1 MASPWKDPRTGVY
14 HLMRRIPAPLQAAAG
29 RKTVKWSMETHDPHE
44 ARRKWPAMLARW
56 DREVAA
62 WTNPEQA
69 PSLGQAA
76 KEAPAPASREP
87 AKVAPTRPAAGPT
100 ITKLYER
107 WADIA
112 AVKPRTATEAK
123 YHVDD
128 LKRCLGHDDAGRVT
142 VEDIRKWRDDLK
154 GRGLNNNTVN
164 ARFGAVKQVFIRA
177 EADGL
182 IAANPADAKLRL
194 PKQKAAP
201 RYPYSQEDAKRILE
215 ASRSET
221 RASRRW
227 AHWLMAFS
235 GARVGEVL
243 QLMGRDVR
251 QEDGTWFMEIS
262 PGDAT
267 ATVKNDQKRRVP
279 LHPALIAE
287 GFVAFARG
295 IAPDAP
301 LFADKKLDIHGKRG
315 GRAWQVVGRWVR
327 ESVGITDPAKA
338 PNHSWR
344 HYFEDALRDAEV
356 PSDVRDAI
364 IGHAQKTTGR
374 LYGVKGEA
382 LARLAREVEKV
393 PSPLTRPKWSTCIAG
408 AATETDLDAI
418 LRAYMQERIEGNRP
432 GVPPI
437 WQYPLHDL
445 ERMLAVASR
454 GLASGNVDRVRHVA
468 DRLVA
473 DHGLAKQAWDRLTAG
488 LLEAEVALIK
498 QAIRRRSGQL
508 PIEKD

>member
-1 MASPWKDPRTGVY
+1 M
-14 HLMRRIPAPLQAAAG
+14 
-29 RKTVKWSMETHDPHE
+29 
-44 ARRKWPAMLARW
+44 
-56 DREVAA
+56 
-62 WTNPEQA
+62 
-69 PSLGQAA
+69 
-76 KEAPAPASREP
+76 
-87 AKVAPTRPAAGPT
+87 
-100 ITKLYER
+100 
-107 WADIA
+107 
-112 AVKPRTATEAK
+112 KPRTATEAK

-154 GRGLNNNTVN
+154 GRDLNNNTVN
-164 ARFGAVKQVFIRA
+164 ARFGAVRQVFIRA

-182 IAANPADAKLRL
+182 IPLNPADHKLRL
-194 PKQKAAP
+194 PKQKAAS
-201 RYPYSQEDAKRILE
+201 RSPYSQEDAKRILE

-251 QEDGTWFMEIS
+251 QEGGIWFMEIS
-262 PGDAT
+262 PEDAT

-279 LHPALIAE
+279 LHPALIEE
-287 GFVAFARG
+287 GFVTFAQG
-295 IAPDAP
+295 IAADAP
-301 LFADKKLDIHGKRG
+301 LFADKGLGKHGKRG
-315 GRAWQVVGRWVR
+315 ERAWQVTGRWVR
-327 ESVGITDPAKA
+327 EVVGIMDPAKV

-356 PSDVRDAI
+356 ESDVRDAI

-382 LARLAREVEKV
+382 LARLARAVEKV
-393 PSPLTRPKWSTCIAG
+393 PSPLRQPSNPKGTADSARVP
-408 AATETDLDAI
+408 DLSAI
-418 LRAYMQERIEGNRP
+418 LGAYMQERIDGRS
-432 GVPPI
+432 GVPPLG
-437 WQYPLHDL
+437 QYPLHDL

-468 DRLVA
+468 NRLMA
-473 DHGLAKQAWDRLTAG
+473 DHGLTKSAWDGLTAG
-488 LLEAEVALIK
+488 LLEAEVTLVK
-498 QAIRRRSGQL
+498 QAIRRRSGR
-508 PIEKD
+508 PAGGED